1 MKTAIRVFEILALIL
16 AILIGFVCV
25 FMIIGL
31 ASGND
36 QIIDAVIKNNQEMD
50 AATVQA
56 AISGLLGYYVFMLIW
71 EVVRVVLTIVSLK
84 KVGKPI
90 DKKPVALGVLN
101 IFFGSFVGGI
111 LLLCLKP
118 ETAE

>member
-1 MKTAIRVFEILALIL
+1 MKTAIRVFEILALVL
-16 AILIGFVCV
+16 AVFTGFVCL
-25 FMIIGL
+25 FMVIGL
-31 ASGND
+31 AGGND
-36 QIIDAVIKNNQEMD
+36 QIIDAVIKNNQTMD
-50 AATVQA
+50 KAEVQA
-56 AISGLLGYYVFMLIW
+56 AISGLIAVYAIMLVW
-71 EVVRVVLTIVSLK
+71 EIARIVLTIISLK

-111 LLLCLKP
+111 LLLCLNP